1 MRPAGVFSVV
11 CWLLVTGSVR
21 ADSPAELRAA
31 AKEQFGSLE
40 PVDPSEISTP
50 QAELGRALFW
60 DTRLSGNGQVACASC
75 HTVED
80 WGADRRPQS
89 LDARNKLTARHS
101 QTVFNSMLQPTLR
114 WVGDRPSGQQQAEKS
129 LTGSMGFSKADEVI
143 PLLKQHGYEARFQA
157 TWPGEEN
164 VVSPAKYAAAI
175 QAYEKTLRTP
185 AAFDRFLE
193 GADDALTHQQQTG
206 LRLFIER
213 GCADCH
219 NGVLLGGNSLQ
230 VFGVK
235 QPYSSRTGSTK
246 VDAGF
251 YEVTKKEEDRNRFRV
266 SMLRNISKT
275 APYFHDGSVPSLNAA
290 IQVMAETQLGETLT
304 ANETELIAA
313 FLESLSGNPPENYSP
328 PDE

>member
-219 NGVLLGGNSLQ
+219 NGLAGRQLSA
-230 VFGVK
+230 GVWS
-235 QPYSSRTGSTK
+235 Q
-246 VDAGF
+246 
-251 YEVTKKEEDRNRFRV
+251 
-266 SMLRNISKT
+266 
-275 APYFHDGSVPSLNAA
+275 AA
-290 IQVMAETQLGETLT
+290 IFIPNGIDKGGCGILRSDEEGGGSEPFPGFDVAEHLQD
-304 ANETELIAA
+304 
-313 FLESLSGNPPENYSP
+313 SP
-328 PDE
+328 LFS